1 MPVDVYR
8 EPVTRY
14 KTVYVA
20 TAEAQPTVQYQRAA
34 SGTAADHGQQ
44 QQQQGYQ
51 EDLPVT
57 VMAPTRTVTITQLQ
71 NCP

>member
-34 SGTAADHGQQ
+34 SGTVADHG

-57 VMAPTRTVTITQLQ
+57 VMAPTRTVTITRLQ